1 MKPSLLESDKNPGE
15 LDVDAKEIRVF
26 PTNVWVFPPPK
37 NLESKTDQLINAA
50 LRLQEKEPVKSS
62 AALSG
67 RGIWR
72 EENPHLLKEF
82 EEVYTQIQKN
92 LATTCKRLGIPP
104 GTHYF
109 NSWIDI
115 MEPGGYQT
123 MHQHS
128 PNLLTGIFYLSE
140 TIETG
145 RLILKD
151 PRPAR
156 LRSARSQPGP
166 SEIPVTATPCS
177 TIIFP
182 AWLEHSIEENKSTK
196 KRITLS
202 FDFSE
207 KTQRS

>member
-1 MKPSLLESDKNPGE
+1 MKPSLLESDKGPGE
-15 LDVDAKEIRVF
+15 LDSEAKEIRVF
-26 PTNVWVFPPPK
+26 PTNLWVFPPPK
-37 NLESKTDQLINAA
+37 NLESKAKQLINTA
-50 LRLQEKEPVKSS
+50 LRLQEREPGNSS

-72 EENPHLLKEF
+72 SENPHPLKEF
-82 EEVYTQIQKN
+82 EEVYIQIQKN

-115 MEPGGYQT
+115 MEPGGYQVL
-123 MHQHS
+123 HQHS
-128 PNLLTGIFYLSE
+128 PHLLGGTFYLSE

-156 LRSARSQPGP
+156 LCSSKSQPGP

-182 AWLEHSIEENKSTK
+182 GWLEHSIEENKSTK

-207 KTQRS
+207 KT